1 MKYNIILLAMAG
13 ILSAKAASISAAHPA
28 KPLQEQPVAKEEK
41 YRLIVSFI
49 SKGAGA
55 NSDQRQAF
63 LNYVDS
69 LAKKPAYK
77 LVRWGRE
84 GETDYCFTLKELSK
98 KEQSTF
104 ISEVKKKVAGSDR
117 VFVEEN
123 AVFKHHARL
132 QTKN

>member
-1 MKYNIILLAMAG
+1 MKHAFIVLAMACT
-13 ILSAKAASISAAHPA
+13 ITANAASKSNIQSA
-28 KPLQEQPVAKEEK
+28 KPLQEQPAAKEEK

-104 ISEVKKKVAGSDR
+104 ISEVKKKLAGSDR

-123 AVFKHHARL
+123 AVCKHHARL

>member
-1 MKYNIILLAMAG
+1 MKYTLILLALAG
-13 ILSAKAASISAAHPA
+13 TISANAASAQAAVHA
-28 KPLQEQPVAKEEK
+28 KPLQEQPAAKEQK
-41 YRLIVSFI
+41 YRLIVSFT

-77 LVRWGRE
+77 TVHWGRE

-98 KEQSTF
+98 KEQSAF
-104 ISEVKKKVAGSDR
+104 IAEVKKKVAGSDR
-117 VFVEEN
+117 VFIEEN
-123 AVFKHHARL
+123 AVCKHHGRL

>member
-1 MKYNIILLAMAG
+1 MKYTFIALAMAG
-13 ILSAKAASISAAHPA
+13 LLSAKAVSELSTHLA
-28 KPLQEQPVAKEEK
+28 KPLQEQPAAKEEK

-55 NSDQRQAF
+55 GSDQRQAF

-84 GETDYCFTLKELSK
+84 GEADYCFTLKELSK
-98 KEQSTF
+98 KEQAAF
-104 ISEVKKKVAGSDR
+104 IAEVKKKVAGSDR
-117 VFVEEN
+117 IFVEEN
-123 AVFKHHARL
+123 AVCKHHARL

>member
-1 MKYNIILLAMAG
+1 MKHTFIVLAMAV
-13 ILSAKAASISAAHPA
+13 AISATSAIKQATSSA
-28 KPLQEQPVAKEEK
+28 KPLQEQPAAKEEK

-98 KEQSTF
+98 KEQSAF
-104 ISEVKKKVAGSDR
+104 IAEVKKKVAGSDR
-117 VFVEEN
+117 VLVEEN
-123 AVFKHHARL
+123 AVCKHHPRL

>member
-1 MKYNIILLAMAG
+1 MKYNIIVLAMAG
-13 ILSAKAASISAAHPA
+13 VLSVNTATKLLACSE
-28 KPLQEQPVAKEEK
+28 KPLQEQPAAKEQK
-41 YRLIVSFI
+41 YRLIVSFT

-77 LVRWGRE
+77 TVHWGRE

-98 KEQSTF
+98 KEQAAF
-104 ISEVKKKVAGSDR
+104 LAEVRKKVAGSDR
-117 VFVEEN
+117 VFIEEN
-123 AVFKHHARL
+123 AVCKHHGRL